1 MKLLVAYLATPGGED
16 AVAFGACLARTF
28 GASLDIAVV
37 IPPDPPETITS
48 AAGFAEALDEA
59 ARQWVAGA
67 ADLVPGDVVA
77 ETHVV
82 VDEHVAHGLI
92 AETERVGATMLVVGA
107 SGGGITGRHSLGS
120 VVNDLLHSSPVPL
133 ALAPRGFS
141 HTGAERIREIT
152 TAIGSRPGAEI
163 LLDTALALSARG
175 DLPLRLLSLVS
186 RDDIT
191 GRTTDDEAV
200 ARAVDLANT
209 SLETAHKRLSD
220 QTPIASTVAQGRN
233 VEDAVSSVEWHDGDM
248 IMVGSSRL
256 AAPGRL
262 FLGATAAKM
271 LSVLA
276 VPLLVVPGPD
286 RE

>member
-28 GASLDIAVV
+28 AASLDIAIV
-37 IPPDPPETITS
+37 IPPDPPDVTTS
-48 AAGFAEALDEA
+48 EAEFTEALDEA
-59 ARQWVAGA
+59 AKEWVAGA
-67 ADLVPGDVVA
+67 EDVVPDDVA
-77 ETHVV
+77 ADIQVV

-92 AETERVGATMLVVGA
+92 GEIDRVGATMLVVGG
-107 SGGGITGRHSLGS
+107 SGGGITGRHSLGT
-120 VVNDLLHSSPVPL
+120 VVNDLLHSSPVPV

-141 HTGAERIREIT
+141 HTGPERIREIT

-175 DLPLRLLSLVS
+175 DVPLRLLSLVS
-186 RDDIT
+186 HDDIAA
-191 GRTTDDEAV
+191 RTTDDEAV

-209 SLETAHKRLSD
+209 SLQTAHQRLPD
-220 QTPIASTVAQGRN
+220 QTQISSTVAQGRN
-233 VEDAVSSVEWHDGDM
+233 IEEAVGGVEWNDGDM

-271 LSVLA
+271 LTVLA

-286 RE
+286 RG